1 MHVVLNNAIVPL
13 TLPSMHVGN
22 NPQEDETLL
31 PTGKASF
38 FGWKKTHGITSG
50 S

>member
-13 TLPSMHVGN
+13 TLPSTHVGN